1 MFNVDYSKISK
12 IKIKGAKK
20 KNEKKKLLLT
30 QPKGKKY
37 LAVLYLDTKTDVIEP
52 ILRDEDEAKQ
62 LNGMIVFVKDE
73 KRIVQYR
80 LLEELVESYWK

>member
-1 MFNVDYSKISK
+1 MSQPSSLKK
-12 IKIKGAKK
+12 IKY
-20 KNEKKKLLLT
+20 KNLLLT
-30 QPKGKKY
+30 QPEGKKY
-37 LAVLYLDTKTDVIEP
+37 LAVLYLDTKTDVFDP

-80 LLEELVESYWK
+80 LLEELVDSYWR

>member
-1 MFNVDYSKISK
+1 MYNYNQYISR
-12 IKIKGAKK
+12 
-20 KNEKKKLLLT
+20 

-37 LAVLYLDTKTDVIEP
+37 LAVLYLDTGTDVFEP

-73 KRIVQYR
+73 KRIVKYR
-80 LLEELVESYWK
+80 LLEELVESYWR

>member
-1 MFNVDYSKISK
+1 MSQILSLEEIDY
-12 IKIKGAKK
+12 
-20 KNEKKKLLLT
+20 KKLLLN

-37 LAVLYLDTKTDVIEP
+37 LTVLYLDTGTDVFDP
-52 ILRDEDEAKQ
+52 ILKDEDEAKQ

-80 LLEELVESYWK
+80 LVEELVESYWK

>member
-1 MFNVDYSKISK
+1 MYNYNQYISR
-12 IKIKGAKK
+12 
-20 KNEKKKLLLT
+20 

-37 LAVLYLDTKTDVIEP
+37 LAVLYLDTGTDVFEP

-73 KRIVQYR
+73 KRIVKYR
-80 LLEELVESYWK
+80 LLEEIVESYWR